1 MCILVDFFGL
11 GFWLDIVDD
20 DDEILSFFLQSVLRI
35 GLYIHIYVFSIDL
48 FRFLLELVCTSRSP
62 DLESSF
68 ASSKSGF
75 TSWITHLPNRSSCI
89 S

>member
-1 MCILVDFFGL
+1 MCILLDFFGL

-20 DDEILSFFLQSVLRI
+20 DDEILSFFLRSVLRI

-48 FRFLLELVCTSRSP
+48 LRFLLELVCTSRSP

-68 ASSKSGF
+68 ASSKSGI